1 VHAAGVL
8 QALLVAA
15 VVMIAL
21 DAFPI
26 WTQFFGPQRM
36 VGNPLPAVVYST
48 DIANFFVPT
57 SLQQLAPPP
66 ALLVTSQ
73 YTGNVTEW
81 NAYLGFPLL
90 AVVAI
95 TAVRFWHRP
104 VVRVAV
110 GVGLMFAL
118 LSLGPLIHVAGWVTG
133 IPVVVL
139 ALLFLAFRR
148 ILPVRVTV
156 PAFAGF
162 WLALTIA
169 PLFRNVL
176 PNRLTLPVYLMA
188 AIVLAVF
195 ADWIIALPKDRRLLV
210 PSFALLSVFAA
221 MFPHV
226 PFPASAVV
234 IPPYFGRGGD
244 VNLIP
249 EGSVSLLIPY
259 ARGNNPAA
267 MQWQAAS
274 GMRFRM
280 PEGYAYVPGAADIS
294 PSPSATQFLFVAAQ
308 WGNHPLLTQAL
319 RTSVLADLRGWRV
332 SHVIIGPMAHQ
343 DDAIALMTAVLGRE
357 PLETQGIYLWSVE

>member
-1 VHAAGVL
+1 VS
-8 QALLVAA
+8 
-15 VVMIAL
+15 
-21 DAFPI
+21 
-26 WTQFFGPQRM
+26 
-36 VGNPLPAVVYST
+36 GNSLPAAVYST
-48 DIANFFVPT
+48 DIVNFFVPT
-57 SLQQLAPPP
+57 RLQQLAPPS

-73 YTGNVTEW
+73 YTGNLTEW
-81 NAYLGFPLL
+81 NAYLGLPLL
-90 AVVAI
+90 AVAAV
-95 TAVRFWHRP
+95 TGVRFWHRP
-104 VVRVAV
+104 VVRIAV
-110 GVGLMFAL
+110 GVGLVFAL

-139 ALLFLAFRR
+139 ALLFLAIRR

-169 PLFRNVL
+169 PVFRNAL

-210 PSFALLSVFAA
+210 PAFALLSVFAA
-221 MFPHV
+221 MFPHI

-234 IPPYFGRGGD
+234 IPPFFGRGGD

-259 ARGNNPAA
+259 ARGSNPAA

-280 PEGYAYVPGAADIS
+280 PEGYAYVPGSAGDIS
-294 PSPSATQFLFVAAQ
+294 PPPSATQFLFVAAQ
-308 WGNHPLLTQAL
+308 WGNHPTLTDAL

-343 DDAIALMTAVLGRE
+343 EDAIALMTAVLGRE
-357 PLETQGIYLWSVE
+357 PLVTQGICLWSVE